1 MQCQF
6 VEQPFDELEVGA
18 GQRRNAHDIGAM
30 RLRGCRH
37 GRRLLKQRQAQD
49 VESGVLERGCVFMP
63 PLGIAATRCG
73 TSIGMLAARAPS
85 MNKPDIGASA
95 MRMPPD
101 AEPVMPASEL
111 TDTCIGLLLNIRPP
125 IILLDTLSFDIYL

>member
-30 RLRGCRH
+30 RLHGCRH

-49 VESGVLERGCVFMP
+49 VESGVLERGCDDGRTAVVSVLAE
-63 PLGIAATRCG
+63 LGDRD
-73 TSIGMLAARAPS
+73 ARP
-85 MNKPDIGASA
+85 ASRA
-95 MRMPPD
+95 FCQAVD

-111 TDTCIGLLLNIRPP
+111 TDTAACTGGFGMRFSASLT
-125 IILLDTLSFDIYL
+125 TLGSPH